1 MKIRAAFILI
11 LVIAISWIKMCS
23 AANDKQN
30 CSDISIDLA
39 AIETY
44 FDRETGTF
52 KYLSENPDCP
62 EREKEKGNI
71 CYCADIHWIYA
82 MKQPWAAVCVEKVS
96 IHFEIGKNSSEYEI
110 DRLVKNN
117 ADMREP
123 VKKVENSALG
133 GEGGPHLVIFHTF
146 LAAKAAQ

>member
-1 MKIRAAFILI
+1 
-11 LVIAISWIKMCS
+11 MCS

-62 EREKEKGNI
+62 EREKEKENI

-133 GEGGPHLVIFHTF
+133 GEGSASGHFPHIFSCESSPISRNVRSF
-146 LAAKAAQ
+146 VC

>member
-1 MKIRAAFILI
+1 
-11 LVIAISWIKMCS
+11 MCS

-117 ADMREP
+117 ADIREP

-133 GEGGPHLVIFHTF
+133 GEGGPHLVISTRFW
-146 LAAKAAQ
+146 LRKQLNKS